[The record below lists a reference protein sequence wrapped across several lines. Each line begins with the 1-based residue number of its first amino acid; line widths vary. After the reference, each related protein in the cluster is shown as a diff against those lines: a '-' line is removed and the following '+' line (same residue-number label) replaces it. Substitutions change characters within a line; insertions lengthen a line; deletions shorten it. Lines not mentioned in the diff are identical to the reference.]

1 MELTRQGGGKTIPG
15 RRNSEGEV
23 LVVRRIVETTRDQRK
38 GNVSE
43 MRNQRGT
50 WNKPRLES

>member
-1 MELTRQGGGKTIPG
+1 MELTRQRGGKNIPG
-15 RRNSEGEV
+15 RRNSEGKV
-23 LVVRRIVETTRDQRK
+23 LIVRRITETTRDQRK

-43 MRNQRGT
+43 MRNQRGM